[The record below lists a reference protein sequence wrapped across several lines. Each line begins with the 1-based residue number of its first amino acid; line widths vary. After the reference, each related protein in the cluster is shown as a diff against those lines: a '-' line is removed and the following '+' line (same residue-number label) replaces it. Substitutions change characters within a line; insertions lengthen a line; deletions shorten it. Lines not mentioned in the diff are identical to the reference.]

1 MASSFFQLGYH
12 PTNSPALDVSGNL
25 GIALRGFDR
34 LGNNL
39 ETFGANLA
47 KADQDNADRI
57 YAERMNQYKTEA
69 DLMNAI
75 QRGDI
80 YKDISGRVSAKVS
93 QQGLQDRLAMLQKD
107 EERRKYEN
115 NLQFDQLGDYRSKI
129 FAAAQM
135 GNAALAGK
143 LLQEAAIKKG
153 ATGSV
158 VNMLREDANPSRN
171 ALTQAGR
178 LGFERRKYDD
188 LLRDEREIEDL
199 KRFFIDHASNAGEQF
214 DYQKARDA
222 AIAYAKEKG
231 YSNLTQN
238 KFDDWTAFKTGGG
251 KNYYGTSRVLQ
262 DMMSSQNEAS
272 PEEKMLGSPD
282 RLPFYDDAGRIT
294 NKEQENVDKTLA
306 DLNIR
311 NASALNVYS
320 TNFGSVNPQKLYSS
334 MQHYQKMDDNAAIEE
349 YMKKNH
355 IPAEDF
361 GEVKKAILELNAEG
375 LSIPQ
380 RLAIADNG
388 GNIEVGTTRGFLGSK
403 YNIKLPK
410 EVADNLR
417 EINKSPERRQAFLAQ
432 IENINSILANTAE
445 AESLQNQRKEAYKN
459 FIEAKKAKDKRDTA
473 ETRKA
478 YKDAKQY
485 YENLNK
491 YLRRAV
497 KDANIAND
505 QMKAIK
511 SKIDMQITT
520 DQLNKNSFDVDYFL
534 GLKDKPTK
542 FSRGD

>member
-12 PTNSPALDVSGNL
+12 PTSSPTLDVSGNL

-47 KADQDNADRI
+47 KTDQDNADRI
-57 YAERMNQYKTEA
+57 LAERMNQYKTEA

-75 QRGDI
+75 QNGKLYD
-80 YKDISGRVSAKVS
+80 DISGRVSAKVS
-93 QQGLQDRLAMLQKD
+93 QQALQDRFTMLQKD
-107 EERRKYEN
+107 IDRRDYEN
-115 NLQFDQLGDYRSKI
+115 NLEYDKNGDIKNLYLL
-129 FAAAQM
+129 AQTT
-135 GNAALAGK
+135 GNPAYAQKANALARERALNSAVSKK
-143 LLQEAAIKKG
+143 LH
-153 ATGSV
+153 
-158 VNMLREDANPSRN
+158 EDINPTRN

-231 YSNLTQN
+231 YSNFTQN

-294 NKEQENVDKTLA
+294 NKEQENVDKILA
-306 DLNIR
+306 DLNMR

-355 IPAEDF
+355 IPTEDF
-361 GEVKKAILELNAEG
+361 GEVKEAVLGLNAGG

-388 GNIEVGTTRGFLGSK
+388 GNIELNLRRHLGGRK
-403 YNIKLPK
+403 YDINLPK
-410 EVADNLR
+410 EIADNLR
-417 EINKSPERRQAFLAQ
+417 EINKNPERRQAFLAQ

-445 AESLQNQRKEAYKN
+445 AESLQKQRQEAYKN

-485 YENLNK
+485 YENLNR

-497 KDANIAND
+497 KDANTAND

-520 DQLNKNSFDVDYFL
+520 DQLNQNSLDMDYFL

>member
-12 PTNSPALDVSGNL
+12 PTSSPTLDVSGNL

-47 KADQDNADRI
+47 KTDQDNADRI
-57 YAERMNQYKTEA
+57 LAERMNQYKTEA

-75 QRGDI
+75 QRGDL

-93 QQGLQDRLAMLQKD
+93 QQALQDRFTMLQKD
-107 EERRKYEN
+107 IDRRDYEN
-115 NLQFDQLGDYRSKI
+115 NLEYDKNGDIKNLYLL
-129 FAAAQM
+129 AQTT
-135 GNAALAGK
+135 GNPAYAQKANALARERALNSAVSKK
-143 LLQEAAIKKG
+143 LH
-153 ATGSV
+153 
-158 VNMLREDANPSRN
+158 EDINPTRN

-178 LGFERRKYDD
+178 LGFERHKYDD

-199 KRFFIDHASNAGEQF
+199 KRFFIDHASNAGEQY

-262 DMMSSQNEAS
+262 DMMSAQNEAS

-306 DLNIR
+306 DLNMR
-311 NASALNVYS
+311 NASALNIYS

-355 IPAEDF
+355 IPTEDF
-361 GEVKKAILELNAEG
+361 GEVKEAVLGLNAEG

-388 GNIEVGTTRGFLGSK
+388 GNIELNFRRHLGGRK
-403 YNIKLPK
+403 YDINLPK
-410 EVADNLR
+410 EIADNLR

-432 IENINSILANTAE
+432 IENINSILSNTAE
-445 AESLQNQRKEAYKN
+445 AESLQKQRQEAYKN
-459 FIEAKKAKDKRDTA
+459 FIKAKEAKDKRDTA

-485 YENLNK
+485 YENLNR

-497 KDANIAND
+497 KDANTAND

-520 DQLNKNSFDVDYFL
+520 DQLNQNSFDVDYFL

>member
-12 PTNSPALDVSGNL
+12 PTNSPTLDVSGNL

-47 KADQDNADRI
+47 KTDQDNADRI
-57 YAERMNQYKTEA
+57 LAERMNQYKTEA

-75 QRGDI
+75 QSGKLYDG
-80 YKDISGRVSAKVS
+80 ISGRVSAKVS
-93 QQGLQDRLAMLQKD
+93 QQALQDRFTMLQKD
-107 EERRKYEN
+107 IDRRDYEN
-115 NLQFDQLGDYRSKI
+115 NLEYDKNGDIKNLYLL
-129 FAAAQM
+129 AQTT
-135 GNAALAGK
+135 GNQAYAQKANALARERALNSAISKK
-143 LLQEAAIKKG
+143 LH
-153 ATGSV
+153 
-158 VNMLREDANPSRN
+158 EDINPTRN

-199 KRFFIDHASNAGEQF
+199 KRFYIDHASNAGEQF

-306 DLNIR
+306 DLNMR

-334 MQHYQKMDDNAAIEE
+334 MQHYQKMDDNDAIEE

-355 IPAEDF
+355 IPTEDF

-417 EINKSPERRQAFLAQ
+417 EINKNPERRQAFLAQ

-459 FIEAKKAKDKRDTA
+459 FIKAKEAKDKRDTA

-478 YKDAKQY
+478 YTDAKQY
-485 YENLNK
+485 YEKLNR

-497 KDANIAND
+497 KDANTAND

-520 DQLNKNSFDVDYFL
+520 DQLNQNSLDMDYFL

>member
-25 GIALRGFDR
+25 GISLQGFNALGRD
-34 LGNNL
+34 LGK
-39 ETFGANLA
+39 FGTTLA
-47 KADQDNADRI
+47 KTDQDNADRI
-57 YAERMNQYKTEA
+57 LAERMNQYKTEA

-75 QRGDI
+75 QSGKLYDG
-80 YKDISGRVSAKVS
+80 ISGRVSAKVS
-93 QQGLQDRLAMLQKD
+93 QQALQDRFTMLQKD
-107 EERRKYEN
+107 IDRRDYEN
-115 NLQFDQLGDYRSKI
+115 NLEYDKNGDIKNLYLL
-129 FAAAQM
+129 AQTT
-135 GNAALAGK
+135 GNQAYAQKANALARERALNSAVSKK
-143 LLQEAAIKKG
+143 LH
-153 ATGSV
+153 
-158 VNMLREDANPSRN
+158 EDINPTRN

-214 DYQKARDA
+214 DYQKARDTT
-222 AIAYAKEKG
+222 IAYAKEKG

-306 DLNIR
+306 DLNMR

-334 MQHYQKMDDNAAIEE
+334 MQHYQKMDDNDAIEE

-355 IPAEDF
+355 IPTEDF

-417 EINKSPERRQAFLAQ
+417 EINKNPERRQAFLAQ

-459 FIEAKKAKDKRDTA
+459 FIKAKEAKDKRDTA

-478 YKDAKQY
+478 YTDAKQY
-485 YENLNK
+485 YEKLNR

-497 KDANIAND
+497 KDANTAND

-520 DQLNKNSFDVDYFL
+520 DQLNQNSLDMDYFL

>member
-1 MASSFFQLGYH
+1 MASSFFHLGYH
-12 PTNSPALDVSGNL
+12 PTSSPTLDVSGNL

-47 KADQDNADRI
+47 KTDQDNADRI
-57 YAERMNQYKTEA
+57 LAERMNQYKTEA

-75 QRGDI
+75 QSGKFYDG
-80 YKDISGRVSAKVS
+80 ISGRVSAAVS
-93 QQGLQDRLAMLQKD
+93 QQALQDRFTMLQKD
-107 EERRKYEN
+107 IDRRDYEN
-115 NLQFDQLGDYRSKI
+115 NLEYDKNGDIKNLYLL
-129 FAAAQM
+129 AQTT
-135 GNAALAGK
+135 GNQAYAQKANALARERALNSAISKK
-143 LLQEAAIKKG
+143 LH
-153 ATGSV
+153 
-158 VNMLREDANPSRN
+158 EDINPTRN

-199 KRFFIDHASNAGEQF
+199 KRFYIDHASNAGEQF

-222 AIAYAKEKG
+222 AIAYAKEKE

-272 PEEKMLGSPD
+272 PD

-306 DLNIR
+306 DLNMR

-334 MQHYQKMDDNAAIEE
+334 MQHYQKMDDNDAIEE

-355 IPAEDF
+355 IPTEDF

-417 EINKSPERRQAFLAQ
+417 EINKNPERRQAFLAQ

-459 FIEAKKAKDKRDTA
+459 FIKAKEAKDKRDTA

-478 YKDAKQY
+478 YTDAKQY
-485 YENLNK
+485 YEKLNR

-497 KDANIAND
+497 KDANTAND

-520 DQLNKNSFDVDYFL
+520 DQLNQNSLDMDYFL

>member
-12 PTNSPALDVSGNL
+12 PTSSPTLDVSGNL

-47 KADQDNADRI
+47 KTDQDNADRI
-57 YAERMNQYKTEA
+57 LAERMNQYKTEA

-75 QRGDI
+75 QNGKLYD
-80 YKDISGRVSAKVS
+80 DISGRVSAKVS
-93 QQGLQDRLAMLQKD
+93 QQALQDRFTMLQKD
-107 EERRKYEN
+107 IDRRDYEN
-115 NLQFDQLGDYRSKI
+115 NLEYDKNGDIKNLYLL
-129 FAAAQM
+129 AQTT
-135 GNAALAGK
+135 GNPAYAQKANALARERALNSAVSKK
-143 LLQEAAIKKG
+143 LH
-153 ATGSV
+153 
-158 VNMLREDANPSRN
+158 EDINPTRN

-231 YSNLTQN
+231 YSNFTQN

-294 NKEQENVDKTLA
+294 NKEQENVDKILA
-306 DLNIR
+306 DLNMR
-311 NASALNVYS
+311 NTSALNVYS

-355 IPAEDF
+355 IPTEDF
-361 GEVKKAILELNAEG
+361 GEVKEAVLGLNAGG

-388 GNIEVGTTRGFLGSK
+388 GNIELNLRRHLGGRK
-403 YNIKLPK
+403 YDINLPK
-410 EVADNLR
+410 EIADNLR
-417 EINKSPERRQAFLAQ
+417 EINKNPERRQAFLAQ
-432 IENINSILANTAE
+432 IENINSILANTTE
-445 AESLQNQRKEAYKN
+445 AESLQKQRQEAYKN

-485 YENLNK
+485 YENLNR

-497 KDANIAND
+497 KDANTAND

-520 DQLNKNSFDVDYFL
+520 DQLNQNSLDMDYFL

>member
-12 PTNSPALDVSGNL
+12 PTSSPTLDVSGNL

-47 KADQDNADRI
+47 KTDQDNADRI
-57 YAERMNQYKTEA
+57 LAERMNQYKTEA

-75 QRGDI
+75 QSGKLYDG
-80 YKDISGRVSAKVS
+80 ISGRVSAKVS
-93 QQGLQDRLAMLQKD
+93 QQALQDRFTMLQKD
-107 EERRKYEN
+107 IDRRDYEN
-115 NLQFDQLGDYRSKI
+115 NLEYDKNGDIKNLYLL
-129 FAAAQM
+129 AQTT
-135 GNAALAGK
+135 GNQSYAQKANALARERALNSAISKK
-143 LLQEAAIKKG
+143 LH
-153 ATGSV
+153 
-158 VNMLREDANPSRN
+158 EDINPTRN

-199 KRFFIDHASNAGEQF
+199 KRFYIDHASNAGEQF

-272 PEEKMLGSPD
+272 SEEKMLGSPD

-306 DLNIR
+306 DLNMR

-334 MQHYQKMDDNAAIEE
+334 MQHYQKMDDNDAIEE

-355 IPAEDF
+355 IPTEDF

-417 EINKSPERRQAFLAQ
+417 EINKNPERRQAFLAQ

-459 FIEAKKAKDKRDTA
+459 FIKAKEAKDKRDTA

-478 YKDAKQY
+478 YTDAKQY
-485 YENLNK
+485 YEKLNK

-497 KDANIAND
+497 KDANTAND

-520 DQLNKNSFDVDYFL
+520 DQLNQNSLDMDYFL

>member
-25 GIALRGFDR
+25 GISLQGFNALGRD
-34 LGNNL
+34 LGK
-39 ETFGANLA
+39 FGTTLA
-47 KADQDNADRI
+47 KTDQDNADRI
-57 YAERMNQYKTEA
+57 LAERMNQYKTEA

-75 QRGDI
+75 QSGKLYDG
-80 YKDISGRVSAKVS
+80 ISGRVSAKVS
-93 QQGLQDRLAMLQKD
+93 QQALQDRFTMLQKD
-107 EERRKYEN
+107 IDRRDYEN
-115 NLQFDQLGDYRSKI
+115 NLEYDKNGDIKNLYLL
-129 FAAAQM
+129 AQTT
-135 GNAALAGK
+135 GNQAYAQKANALARERALNSAVSKK
-143 LLQEAAIKKG
+143 LH
-153 ATGSV
+153 
-158 VNMLREDANPSRN
+158 EDINPTRN

-214 DYQKARDA
+214 DYQKARDTT
-222 AIAYAKEKG
+222 IAYAKEKG

-272 PEEKMLGSPD
+272 LEEKMLGSPD

-306 DLNIR
+306 DLNMR

-334 MQHYQKMDDNAAIEE
+334 MQHYQKMDDNDAIEE

-355 IPAEDF
+355 IPTEDF

-417 EINKSPERRQAFLAQ
+417 EINKNPERRQAFLAQ

-459 FIEAKKAKDKRDTA
+459 FIKAKEAKDKRDTA

-478 YKDAKQY
+478 YTDAKQY
-485 YENLNK
+485 YEKLNK

-497 KDANIAND
+497 KDANTAND

-520 DQLNKNSFDVDYFL
+520 DQLNQNSLDMDYFL

>member
-12 PTNSPALDVSGNL
+12 PTSSPTLDVSGNL

-47 KADQDNADRI
+47 KTDQDNADRI
-57 YAERMNQYKTEA
+57 LAERMNQYKTEA

-75 QRGDI
+75 QSGKLYDG
-80 YKDISGRVSAKVS
+80 ISGRVSAKVS
-93 QQGLQDRLAMLQKD
+93 QQALQDRFTMLQKD
-107 EERRKYEN
+107 IDRRDYEN
-115 NLQFDQLGDYRSKI
+115 NLEYDKNGDIKNLYLL
-129 FAAAQM
+129 AQTT
-135 GNAALAGK
+135 GNQAYAQKANALARERALNSAISKK
-143 LLQEAAIKKG
+143 LH
-153 ATGSV
+153 
-158 VNMLREDANPSRN
+158 EDINPTRN

-199 KRFFIDHASNAGEQF
+199 KRFYIDHASNAGEQF

-294 NKEQENVDKTLA
+294 NKEQENVDKILA
-306 DLNIR
+306 DLNMR
-311 NASALNVYS
+311 NASALNIYS

-355 IPAEDF
+355 IPIEDF
-361 GEVKKAILELNAEG
+361 GEVKEAILELNAEG

-380 RLAIADNG
+380 RLAITDNG
-388 GNIEVGTTRGFLGSK
+388 GIIEVGTTRGFLGSK

-417 EINKSPERRQAFLAQ
+417 EINKNPERKQAFLAQ

-459 FIEAKKAKDKRDTA
+459 FIKAKEAKDKRDTA

-478 YKDAKQY
+478 YTDAKQY
-485 YENLNK
+485 YEKLNR

-497 KDANIAND
+497 KDANTAND

-520 DQLNKNSFDVDYFL
+520 DQLNQNSLDMDYFL

>member
-12 PTNSPALDVSGNL
+12 PTNSPTLDVSGNL
-25 GIALRGFDR
+25 GIALRGFDS
-34 LGNNL
+34 LGRDL
-39 ETFGANLA
+39 GIFGANLA
-47 KADQDNADRI
+47 KTDQDNADRI
-57 YAERMNQYKTEA
+57 LAERMNQYKTEA

-75 QRGDI
+75 QSGKLYDG
-80 YKDISGRVSAKVS
+80 ISGRVSAKVS
-93 QQGLQDRLAMLQKD
+93 QQALQDRFTMLQKD
-107 EERRKYEN
+107 IDRRDYEN
-115 NLQFDQLGDYRSKI
+115 NLEYDKNGDIKNLYLL
-129 FAAAQM
+129 AQTT
-135 GNAALAGK
+135 GNQAYAQKANALARERALNSAVSKK
-143 LLQEAAIKKG
+143 LH
-153 ATGSV
+153 
-158 VNMLREDANPSRN
+158 EDINPTRN

-178 LGFERRKYDD
+178 LGIERRKYDD

-199 KRFFIDHASNAGEQF
+199 KRFYIDHASNAGEQF

-231 YSNLTQN
+231 YSNFTQN

-262 DMMSSQNEAS
+262 DMMSAQNEAS

-294 NKEQENVDKTLA
+294 NKEQENVDKLLA
-306 DLNIR
+306 DLNMR

-355 IPAEDF
+355 IPIEDF

-417 EINKSPERRQAFLAQ
+417 EINKNPERRQAFLAQ
-432 IENINSILANTAE
+432 IENINSILANTSE
-445 AESLQNQRKEAYKN
+445 AESLQNQRKEAYKI
-459 FIEAKKAKDKRDTA
+459 FLKAKEAKDKRDTA

-478 YKDAKQY
+478 YTDAKQY
-485 YENLNK
+485 YEKLNR

-497 KDANIAND
+497 KDANTAND
-505 QMKAIK
+505 QIKAIK

-520 DQLNKNSFDVDYFL
+520 DQLNQNSFDVDYFL